1 MGTARDAVLDYA
13 AGTLRLL
20 PGQTAVTS
28 AVLQGPPAAL
38 LERIPQLVRGFA
50 GERTDSGALFRAA
63 AGLPGETVV
72 QGRDAGVDSGEDH
85 GVEDDGRGCALV
97 QSLPALSRE
106 SVGGVM
112 ASRADRLTEAADRLH
127 WELAESGGP
136 SGAVVEG
143 PAAGRLAARYALCYA
158 GAAFLWLWR
167 AAGES
172 CPEWMY
178 EAVDV
183 VLTALGDPVLVSDV
197 PAALALLPV

>member
-1 MGTARDAVLDYA
+1 MGKARDAVLDYA

-20 PGQTAVTS
+20 PGQAAVTS

-72 QGRDAGVDSGEDH
+72 PDRAAGA
-85 GVEDDGRGCALV
+85 DDGRGCALV

-106 SVGGVM
+106 SAGGAM

-127 WELAESGGP
+127 WELAERGDLR
-136 SGAVVEG
+136 EG
-143 PAAGRLAARYALCYA
+143 SAAGRLAARYALCYA

-167 AAGES
+167 AGGEN
-172 CPEWMY
+172 CLEWTY
-178 EAVDV
+178 EAVDA
-183 VLTALGDPVLVSDV
+183 VLGALKDPALVPDV
-197 PAALALLPV
+197 SAALALLPT